1 MKFLLFYILRRF
13 FVRLEYTDKKI
24 TLTKRIIIEKTAVI
38 PLSAIIKTVTRISPI
53 MRIFRAR
60 EVTVYTLNGKIEF
73 FLNQNEQPPFIPK
86 MPEYCIK
93 PRFFEILFGAFIDT
107 RALAGI
113 VFFAA
118 MLQKIGSIVGGSYFD
133 GIISALM
140 TTAEKL
146 SETLLMIHIAVPR
159 IAAFAAAFA
168 TFSWIFAFLSKL
180 IRLSGYCLS
189 KSGKFV
195 FVKSGVI
202 TLYETALVQNTNA
215 LLLRKTAV
223 CMFIKR
229 FPVYYGAD
237 MIFPAASE
245 RIFAKIS
252 ERFFGIPNENTAL
265 LKTPLRKIFGHITVP
280 FWAFIISSA
289 LLFVFY
295 YLNLNQ
301 AQILKTVLY
310 CAVFS
315 SGYIAAC
322 GIALVK
328 NAESSFGD
336 FRIKLSFRRGTAL
349 YSVFFPREISR
360 GFALSQ
366 NIFQRT
372 AHLCDYKAFIVGRKS
387 FRARQLPLKSA
398 RR

>member
-13 FVRLEYTDKKI
+13 FVRLEYADEKI
-24 TLTKRIIIEKTAVI
+24 TLTKRIVIEKTAVI
-38 PLSAIIKTVTRISPI
+38 PLSAIIKTVTEISPI
-53 MRIFRAR
+53 MRVFRAKK
-60 EVTVYTLNGKIEF
+60 VTVCTLNGKAEF
-73 FLNQNEQPPFIPK
+73 FLRADEQPPFLPK
-86 MPEYCIK
+86 MPEHCIR
-93 PRFFEILFGAFIDT
+93 PRFFEIVFGAFIDT

-118 MLQKIGSIVGGSYFD
+118 MLQKIGGIVGGSYFD

-146 SETLLMIHIAVPR
+146 SETLLLIHIAVPR
-159 IAAFAAAFA
+159 IMAFAAAFA

-180 IRLSGYCLS
+180 IRLSGYRLS

-195 FVKSGVI
+195 FVKSGAI

-245 RIFAKIS
+245 ITFAKIS
-252 ERFFGIPNENTAL
+252 DRFFGIPNEDAAL
-265 LKTPLRKIFGHITVP
+265 FKTPPSKIFGHITVP

-289 LLFVFY
+289 LLFMFY
-295 YLNLNQ
+295 YLNLNE

-315 SGYIAAC
+315 SGYITVF

-328 NAESSFGD
+328 NAKSSFGD
-336 FRIKLSFRRGTAL
+336 VCIKLSFRRGTAL

-366 NIFQRT
+366 NIFQR
-372 AHLCDYKAFIVGRKS
+372 ASSLCDCKAFTVGRKS
-387 FRARQLPLKSA
+387 FRARQLPFKTS
-398 RR
+398 RS

>member
-13 FVRLEYTDKKI
+13 FVRLEYTDEKI

-60 EVTVYTLNGKIEF
+60 EVTVYTLNGKAEF
-73 FLNQNEQPPFIPK
+73 FLNIGEQPPFLPK
-86 MPEYCIK
+86 MPEYCIR
-93 PRFFEILFGAFIDT
+93 PRFRETLFGAFIDT

-118 MLQKIGSIVGGSYFD
+118 VLRKIGSIVGGSYFD

-146 SETLLMIHIAVPR
+146 SETLLLIHIAVPR

-189 KSGKFV
+189 KSGRFV

-215 LLLRKTAV
+215 LLMRKTTV

-295 YLNLNQ
+295 YLNLNE
-301 AQILKTVLY
+301 AQLLKTVLY

-315 SGYIAAC
+315 SGYIAVC

-336 FRIKLSFRRGTAL
+336 DRIKLSFRRGTAL
-349 YSVFFPREISR
+349 YSVFFPRMISK
-360 GFALSQ
+360 GFVLSQ

-387 FRARQLPLKSA
+387 FRARQLPLRMPKN
-398 RR
+398 